1 MMKPFEARII
11 EARARARKSHVRVY
25 RNDDGTY
32 RARSDS
38 GNWYRLF
45 RTREGFACDC
55 DGYFFTGACKHLAAL
70 TRRSEREGWMIDR
83 IAPTPFEP
91 ESQIAA

>member
-1 MMKPFEARII
+1 MKSFEARIL

-32 RARSDS
+32 RAKSDS
-38 GNWYRLF
+38 GNWY
-45 RTREGFACDC
+45 C

-70 TRRSEREGWMIDR
+70 TRRSEREGWIIDR
-83 IAPTPFEP
+83 IAPTPYEP
-91 ESQIAA
+91 ESQVAA